1 MNLAKLLKS
10 LANPKPQTAADL
22 RAMLAK
28 IDQQA
33 LLAVVERL
41 EAERR
46 RLLVHGSDVDLAAID
61 AELAAANRSCER
73 AGAAIDE
80 LHRLIAEAEG
90 REAEAAIVALEAE
103 TVRIRDEIE
112 ADRAE
117 VEKAADQVSAMLAAV
132 GSKIATLT
140 RQEQEIAAKRG
151 GERARVPD
159 LGVIRD
165 GIVER
170 VRLTPEAKARLP
182 RYANAGRR

>member
-10 LANPKPQTAADL
+10 LTNPKPQTSAEL
-22 RAMLAK
+22 RSTLAK

-33 LLAVVERL
+33 LLAEVERL

-73 AGAAIDE
+73 AGAAVDE

-90 REAEAAIVALEAE
+90 REAEAATVALEAE
-103 TVRIRDEIE
+103 AVRLRGEID

-117 VEKAADQVSAMLAAV
+117 VEKAADGVSAMLANV
-132 GSKIATLT
+132 GGKIAVLT
-140 RQEQEIAAKRG
+140 RHENQIATTRG
-151 GERARVPD
+151 RQRARVPD
-159 LGVIRD
+159 LGAIRD

-170 VRLTPEAKARLP
+170 VRLAPDVKARLP
-182 RYANAGRR
+182 RFAVRR

>member
-28 IDQQA
+28 IDQRA
-33 LLAVVERL
+33 LLAEVERL
-41 EAERR
+41 ETERR
-46 RLLVHGSDVDLAAID
+46 RLLVHGSDGDLAAID

-73 AGAAIDE
+73 AGAGVDE
-80 LHRLIAEAEG
+80 LHRLITEAEA
-90 REAEAAIVALEAE
+90 REAEAATVALEAE
-103 TVRIRDEIE
+103 AVRVREEIE

-117 VEKAADQVSAMLAAV
+117 VEKAADQVSAMLADV
-132 GSKIATLT
+132 GRKIGTLT
-140 RQEQEIAAKRG
+140 RHEREIAAKRG
-151 GERARVPD
+151 RERGRVPD

-165 GIVER
+165 RVVER
-170 VRLTPEAKARLP
+170 VRLSPAEKARLP